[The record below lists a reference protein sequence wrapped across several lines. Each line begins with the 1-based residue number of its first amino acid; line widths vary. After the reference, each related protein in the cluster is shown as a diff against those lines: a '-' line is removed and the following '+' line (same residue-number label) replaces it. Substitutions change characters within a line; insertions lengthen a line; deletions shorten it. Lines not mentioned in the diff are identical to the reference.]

1 MPLVLID
8 QPGRWIEIKNYEIEA
23 FIDYLEKN
31 FNLAQ
36 LLKNMIYLPH
46 MGVEDK
52 HQLVTCMLGSV
63 FGPLEQVIVRLV
75 S

>member
-23 FIDYLEKN
+23 FIEEKN
-31 FNLAQ
+31 FNLVQ

-46 MGVEDK
+46 MGVED
-52 HQLVTCMLGSV
+52 
-63 FGPLEQVIVRLV
+63 
-75 S
+75 